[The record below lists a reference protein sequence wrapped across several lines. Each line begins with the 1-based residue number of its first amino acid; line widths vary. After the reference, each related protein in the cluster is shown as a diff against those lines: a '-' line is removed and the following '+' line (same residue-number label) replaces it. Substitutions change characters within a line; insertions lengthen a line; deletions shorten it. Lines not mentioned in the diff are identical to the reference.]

1 MAHADVPILAVNL
14 GSLGF
19 LTEVPLAEMYST
31 LEAVNQGHCPV
42 EERSVLQ
49 CQLIRSEECIAQH
62 FALNDVVI
70 NKSAI
75 SRLVDF
81 DLLIDGIFVFS
92 YKADGVIIATPTGS
106 TAYSLAAG
114 GPIMMPAVEAFV
126 VTPVCPHSLTHRPL
140 VVTDKAQVEVLVESG
155 EEQAFLSIDGQVG
168 MPVLQGDRVICRRA
182 SHNVKLMRVRRTFF
196 DVLRKQAEMG
206 PALESPYLG
215 LAFLTRLSYTRALWR
230 ILALAAALGLTE
242 YAGDSVHCYCKSTL
256 PKVRVFRSSFAPPKV
271 PPAHSRGASF
281 EIPIPGVKSLLYR
294 VTISKPTSISSLTRT
309 APPATFTGV
318 IPKSVCLR
326 RAEPL
331 YTPPDKT
338 TGIVISRVTP
348 CSFKSPVT

>member
-1 MAHADVPILAVNL
+1 MKSAAIISKPSKPELASILPDLLGWFRRHGYHLYLDQETAGYTADHAEVVSRKEVGDKHPDFVLVLGGDGTLLSAARAVAHADVPILAVNL

-49 CQLIRSEECIAQH
+49 CQLIRSEECLAQH

-196 DVLRKQAEMG
+196 EVLRNKLKWGQ
-206 PALESPYLG
+206 
-215 LAFLTRLSYTRALWR
+215 R
-230 ILALAAALGLTE
+230 
-242 YAGDSVHCYCKSTL
+242 
-256 PKVRVFRSSFAPPKV
+256 
-271 PPAHSRGASF
+271 
-281 EIPIPGVKSLLYR
+281 
-294 VTISKPTSISSLTRT
+294 
-309 APPATFTGV
+309 
-318 IPKSVCLR
+318 
-326 RAEPL
+326 
-331 YTPPDKT
+331 
-338 TGIVISRVTP
+338 
-348 CSFKSPVT
+348 